1 MATRVAPFF
10 ARKKPWSVLGPM
22 LNVSLWNSR
31 LVHLCE
37 IFSFSVSR
45 DDGSW
50 RKDLFIIYFSSESE
64 LETLVFQKQTT
75 LTIKKVIDL

>member
-10 ARKKPWSVLGPM
+10 ARKKTWSVLGPM

-50 RKDLFIIYFSSESE
+50 GKDLFINYVGMKKMEIFLIIAV
-64 LETLVFQKQTT
+64 LEGTLG
-75 LTIKKVIDL
+75 L